1 MAPSFL
7 EKGEKMG
14 ESECRLKCLRKQKGL
29 SQGQLAKAS
38 DLTPMVI
45 SRLERGETSMLET
58 RLKTVLAI
66 ADVLDVVD
74 VRDLI

>member
-1 MAPSFL
+1 
-7 EKGEKMG
+7 MG

-38 DLTPMVI
+38 GLTPMVI